1 MKEYYQMSRTEAQKA
16 VNGSTHPLSEEQI
29 KKNQEKYGPNALVE
43 EKKKSILQIFWNS
56 IKTFWLL
63 Y

>member
-29 KKNQEKYGPNALVE
+29 KKNQEKYGPNALKE
-43 EKKKSILQIFWNS
+43 EVHSSDFFG
-56 IKTFWLL
+56 TV
-63 Y
+63 